1 MSDISKKINSVIN
14 KSFFGLEIE
23 TCFKIIN
30 GPDID
35 DPEKQLL
42 EYYYLLSKCG
52 GGRFNV
58 AVNVNANFRPG
69 VYDHWLLMPDD
80 SLSCSAEDDRE
91 YDVDCVAKNE
101 SLNIDFCRQ
110 YNFYPIEIIT
120 PKLSAKDGFNLVNDI
135 WNRCIMSDQFIYTV
149 NDTQGLHVNIS
160 HPQMNI
166 TRFVKWWLLLE
177 DEIISHLPEHRQATI
192 MDFAVPLGMMG
203 DRVEELIRDKYGAL
217 STRNPDRIEIR
228 LFQGTMNLD
237 EIREWTFFCLYLLA
251 VSIVIDPPT
260 EITLEQVYK
269 YIPIDKFW
277 EK

>member
-1 MSDISKKINSVIN
+1 MTDITKQINSVIN
-14 KSFFGLEIE
+14 SSFFGLEIE
-23 TCFKIIN
+23 TCFKIIDN
-30 GPDID
+30 PNVD

-42 EYYYLLSKCG
+42 EYYYILSKCSE
-52 GGRFNV
+52 GRFNI
-58 AVNVNANFRPG
+58 AVNVNSNFRPG

-80 SLSCSAEDDRE
+80 SLSCSVQDQTEN
-91 YDVDCVAKNE
+91 CVSKNE
-101 SLNIDFCRQ
+101 SLSVDFCRQ

-120 PKLSAKDGFNLVNDI
+120 PKLSAKDGFNNVKEI
-135 WNRCIMSDQFIYTV
+135 WNRCIMSDRFIYTV

-166 TRFVKWWLLLE
+166 SRFVKWWLLLE
-177 DEIISHLPEHRQATI
+177 EEIISHLPEYRQESI

-237 EIREWTFFCLYLLA
+237 EIQAWTFFCLYLLA

-260 EITLEQVYK
+260 KITLEQVYK

-277 EK
+277 GK